1 VVPKVGGSS
10 PLGHPTPEQR
20 FRPSLLPSD
29 RAPDGALSTLC
40 QRAASP
46 GGSLSRIS
54 RATTLAARSPMP
66 GRTWLWWTRDGGQ
79 VEANG
84 EMERVRRYSSR
95 DAAGLQ
101 ALITDPRWSNEG
113 LFALLEGLRR
123 LATLGSVSRLAL
135 PMIETRRDGG

>member
-1 VVPKVGGSS
+1 
-10 PLGHPTPEQR
+10 
-20 FRPSLLPSD
+20 
-29 RAPDGALSTLC
+29 
-40 QRAASP
+40 
-46 GGSLSRIS
+46 
-54 RATTLAARSPMP
+54 MP